1 MGSPCSDYALRFS
14 LLKVLTDLEEVLS
27 QLEDIVGHHQLLL
40 LVRLLL
46 HLKVQVDLLR
56 DQYRKVTVLLVDLE
70 AKGHEPHQVHPQC
83 HAPNQQLP
91 VTQKVQVSVC
101 VLQEL

>member
-1 MGSPCSDYALRFS
+1 MRSPCSDYTLRFS
-14 LLKVLTDLEEVLS
+14 LLEVLTDLEEVLS

-70 AKGHEPHQVHPQC
+70 AKGHEPHQVHSQG
-83 HAPNQQLP
+83 HAPDQQLP
-91 VTQKVQVSVC
+91 VTQEVQVSVC